1 MFSGKENSPEFV
13 LLILI
18 FLVIGLMYLFFLVL
32 TYFRL
37 LRITKNNK
45 TVASGIR
52 RAAAMMIPKTPALA
66 PTSGISGSFER
77 SPGII
82 TRPLVDSVTINPA
95 KLSRRETRAP
105 AIPQMR

>member
-1 MFSGKENSPEFV
+1 MKYQPAIAPPRWAASPPAFFTLKITLTAAMSTSPYANV
-13 LLILI
+13 
-18 FLVIGLMYLFFLVL
+18 FKRIG
-32 TYFRL
+32 
-37 LRITKNNK
+37 ITKNNK

-66 PTSGISGSFER
+66 PMSGISGSFER

-95 KLSRRETRAP
+95 KFSRR
-105 AIPQMR
+105 